1 MLSSV
6 LRMSNGSKRKSKPRL
21 IVALRIVRGVKLKTS
36 SLSRVHLALIFIRE
50 KLVRSISPNSQRRL
64 QCPLG
69 ISRNS
74 QCMIENIFPR
84 ALSGVFSQAWNIKSS
99 TKTWNRPKFST
110 RVTSMVYCS
119 MLITYYEFPVNW
131 EENLKSGP
139 DRKFFWVQMSSFHRE
154 HCSKSKQSKTFVAN
168 LISKSGF
175 PP

>member
-74 QCMIENIFPR
+74 QCMIENIFLARSVEFFLKHGTSKVRRKPEIGR
-84 ALSGVFSQAWNIKSS
+84 SFQLVSHLWFIVLCSSLTTNFQYSQA
-99 TKTWNRPKFST
+99 
-110 RVTSMVYCS
+110 
-119 MLITYYEFPVNW
+119 
-131 EENLKSGP
+131 
-139 DRKFFWVQMSSFHRE
+139 
-154 HCSKSKQSKTFVAN
+154 
-168 LISKSGF
+168 
-175 PP
+175 